1 MSGFALLFDSHTPI
15 PDRDWEVFRDA
26 VARYKG
32 LHKGLHKELGKE
44 LGASFQE
51 AGGAGARCAV
61 AKFDTPSSLHRGI
74 TVDEHSGSWLLAVG
88 TVLDTDGANAPDGS
102 LAPLLDAYL
111 ERGAEAFRHLD
122 GHFALVVYD
131 GPADKLLVVSGPL
144 GLVSVFLGRRGSRTY
159 VATSALA
166 VAEAVQAT
174 PAEYG
179 VYLYLTVG
187 SVYGRTTLW
196 QEVERLPA
204 ATVLEITAGGHRE
217 SVYWSPMVDEDV
229 LRLSLDESVD
239 YALALLSRLIRLHL
253 AREGRPWADLTGGF
267 DSRLVT
273 MMMDHVGVPFRASCQ
288 GPPDSPDV
296 RISSRIA
303 RRLGWA
309 YHHHILP
316 ETWGQERCAWLSRAL
331 GKGDGHVDVF
341 KLSAVLWDQ
350 AQRAPVCPT
359 SIWGLGGELWRG
371 TIWKQEFLNVG
382 RTPDVN
388 YDRLLTYRV
397 ISCPNPTLFRDPGR
411 IAWIREQVKALLRSV
426 GERYAGWPNTV
437 KLDAIFAYKVT
448 GLTGGHLSAVM
459 GMQRAIAP
467 LDFRESVVGAISTH
481 FRWRQHS
488 RLVRLLM
495 ERVAPQLAAFE
506 TTDGGPALPMR
517 LTNLYKFTPYW
528 SAIGRQLVRKAS
540 QAVLGRSVL
549 PPARDE
555 FAGYPL
561 ARWRRETLEGL
572 APQRLLDPGHMHSG
586 ALYDAEKLMDFVARA
601 GAQTPAFDQETLL
614 SRILTVEMAFRA
626 VGTAL

>member
-1 MSGFALLFDSHTPI
+1 MSGFALMFDSQAPI
-15 PDRDWEVFRDA
+15 PARDWEAFRDA
-26 VARYKG
+26 VARYK
-32 LHKGLHKELGKE
+32 ELSAGPE
-44 LGASFQE
+44 SVQE
-51 AGGAGARCAV
+51 AAGLGSRCAV

-88 TVLDTDGANAPDGS
+88 TVLDGEGEDDPGGS
-102 LAPLLDAYL
+102 LTSLLNAYL
-111 ERGAEAFRHLD
+111 GRGEEAFRRLD
-122 GHFALVVYD
+122 GHFALLVYD
-131 GPADKLLVVSGPL
+131 KPADTLLVVSGPL

-174 PAEYG
+174 PSEYG
-179 VYLYLTVG
+179 VYLYLAVG
-187 SVYGRTTLW
+187 SVYGRATLW

-204 ATVLEITAGGHRE
+204 ATVLEITAGGRRE
-217 SVYWSPMVDEDV
+217 SVYWSPVVDEDV

-239 YALALLSRLIRLHL
+239 YALALISRLTHRHL

-273 MMMDHVGVPFRASCQ
+273 MMMDHVGIPFRASCQ

-296 RISSRIA
+296 CISSHIA
-303 RRLGWA
+303 RTLGWE

-316 ETWGQERCAWLSRAL
+316 ETWGRERYGWLSRAL

-350 AQRAPVCPT
+350 AQRAQVYPT

-382 RTPDVN
+382 RTPVVN
-388 YDRLLTYRV
+388 YDRLLAYRV
-397 ISCPNPTLFRDPGR
+397 MSLSNPALFRDPGR
-411 IAWIREQVKALLRSV
+411 IAWIREQLKALLRSV
-426 GERYAGWPNTV
+426 GDRYADWPNTV

-467 LDFRESVVGAISTH
+467 LDFRESVTGAISTH

-488 RLVRLLM
+488 RLVRSLM
-495 ERVAPQLAAFE
+495 ERVAPHLAAFE

-517 LTNLYKFTPYW
+517 LSNWREFTPYW
-528 SAIGRQLVRKAS
+528 SAIGKQLVRKAS

-561 ARWRRETLEGL
+561 ARWRRETLESL
-572 APQRLLDPGHMHSG
+572 AQERLLDPDHMHSG
-586 ALYDAEKLMDFVARA
+586 ALYDAERLTDFVAWA
-601 GAQTPAFDQETLL
+601 HSPEFDQETLL
-614 SRILTVEMAFRA
+614 SRVLTVEMAFRA
-626 VGTAL
+626 VGASL